1 MEQHTVLIISEDK
14 TDHLVI
20 SASLERARPARF
32 HLATSESIERPLE
45 ALLDPNIDAVI
56 MAHGPETEYLL
67 RLASKH
73 EASAPLILLL
83 DDDNEGAVAQLRE
96 LGAQDYLYR
105 SQLQDA
111 LVHRVLDYSIQL
123 KQAREQIRRL
133 SNRDPLTGAL
143 NRVGFRAHLERAMGR
158 SQRYGFNTALIYIN
172 IDQFANVN
180 DHYGESD
187 GDIMIKSISRRLINK
202 MRSSDSIARLGGDE
216 FAVVLEDVSSAADVE
231 LIADKML
238 KSISAPM
245 ILSEQQVAVEAS
257 IGAAIFPEDGTEFSD
272 LVDHAR
278 SAMQQAKSIGGG
290 HVVRY
295 TEKLTFDTAGSNS
308 LAAELRTAVRKNQF
322 ELHYQPRID
331 LATGHLVGLEALLR
345 WNHPERGLVLPGEF
359 ISACEDMGLMK
370 TIGYQVIQ
378 HACNA
383 QVWLKEQG
391 MPEVDVAVN
400 ISFSQIQDDR
410 FVDIVKD
417 ILKRSGADASRIELE
432 LTESTLLNSPDG
444 IKARM
449 DELRKLDLSFSLDDF
464 GTGFSQL
471 THLTELPISALKID
485 ACFVRDLPHNEHQQA
500 VCSMIIEVGRRLDML
515 VVAEGAETHEQVEFL
530 REHQCHQVQGFY
542 YSPAIPLQKLPRFRK
557 GAGPQA
563 PRKPYFLVPFRR
575 SRQPGCVLCVWPCTA
590 SCPLHRARN
599 PDPSARGCARPHRR

>member
-391 MPEVDVAVN
+391 MSEVDVAVN

-542 YSPAIPLQKLPRFRK
+542 YSPAIPLQKLPRFVK
-557 GAGPQA
+557 EQGL
-563 PRKPYFLVPFRR
+563 KRR
-575 SRQPGCVLCVWPCTA
+575 ENRIS
-590 SCPLHRARN
+590 
-599 PDPSARGCARPHRR
+599 